1 MRLFWRSS
9 ELPSHPPEAPL
20 TVRLGR
26 PLRGPRSFL
35 LLAGA
40 AFAALLAAAPAAA
53 STTLPLHAAHRG
65 TTAAGFGSHSC
76 DQIPA
81 ADQGPNSDGFVFVL
95 PGHDAHFLTLTL
107 TFRTAGGN
115 QITVSIPNPS
125 DSYPDGI
132 TNNGTSKAWVVVPS
146 GWTLLDGSATV
157 DNDKTKAD
165 DFNLT
170 HTCVG
175 SGGSPSPSPSPS
187 ASPSGSPSASRS
199 PSASPAGSPS
209 PSGTVSPSGSG
220 TVEGSTAASESP
232 SAPGSAGN
240 GNGGGGGLPV
250 TGVALAGITVT
261 GALMVAGGAALLIMV
276 RRRNQTPVGSV
287 DHTGPAP
294 TSEA

>member
-1 MRLFWRSS
+1 
-9 ELPSHPPEAPL
+9 L
-20 TVRLGR
+20 TVRPRR
-26 PLRGPRSFL
+26 PLRGLRPLL

-53 STTLPLHAAHRG
+53 SITLPLHAAHRG
-65 TTAAGFGSHSC
+65 TTAAGFGNHSC

-95 PGHDAHFLTLTL
+95 PGHDAHFLSLTL
-107 TFRTAGGN
+107 LFRTTAGTKV
-115 QITVSIPNPS
+115 TVSIPNPS
-125 DSYPDGI
+125 DAYPDGI
-132 TNNGTSKAWVVVPS
+132 TSNGTSKAWVVVPS

-187 ASPSGSPSASRS
+187 KSPSKSPS
-199 PSASPAGSPS
+199 PSASPSASPS
-209 PSGTVSPSGSG
+209 PSHSASPSGSG
-220 TVEGSTAASESP
+220 TVEGSSAASGSP
-232 SAPGSAGN
+232 SATGGAGH

-250 TGVALAGITVT
+250 TGVALTGITLT
-261 GALMVAGGAALLIMV
+261 GAAMVAGGALVLALL
-276 RRRNQTPVGSV
+276 RRRNETAAA
-287 DHTGPAP
+287 DHTAP
-294 TSEA
+294 ESPSEA

>member
-1 MRLFWRSS
+1 
-9 ELPSHPPEAPL
+9 L
-20 TVRLGR
+20 TVHPRR
-26 PLRGPRSFL
+26 PLRGLRSL
-35 LLAGA
+35 LLLTGA

-53 STTLPLHAAHRG
+53 SIMLPLHAAHRG

-81 ADQGPNSDGFVFVL
+81 ADRGPNSDGFVFVL

-107 TFRTAGGN
+107 AFRTTDGDHV
-115 QITVSIPNPS
+115 TVSIPNPS
-125 DSYPDGI
+125 DAYPDGI
-132 TNNGTSKAWVVVPS
+132 TSNGTSKAWVVVPS
-146 GWTLLDGSATV
+146 GWTLLDGTATV

-187 ASPSGSPSASRS
+187 KSPSVSPSPSCS
-199 PSASPAGSPS
+199 PSASPPASPS
-209 PSGTVSPSGSG
+209 PSHSASPSGSG
-220 TVEGSTAASESP
+220 TVEGSSAASESP
-232 SAPGSAGN
+232 SVPGGG

-250 TGVALAGITVT
+250 TGVALTGITLT
-261 GALMVAGGAALLIMV
+261 GAAMVAGGAALLFMV
-276 RRRNQTPVGSV
+276 RRRNQAFAVSA
-287 DHTGPAP
+287 DHTAPEP

>member
-1 MRLFWRSS
+1 M
-9 ELPSHPPEAPL
+9 

-26 PLRGPRSFL
+26 PLRGLRPILF
-35 LLAGA
+35 LAGG

-65 TTAAGFGSHSC
+65 TTAAGFGTHSC
-76 DQIPA
+76 DQIPT

-107 TFRTAGGN
+107 IFRTTGGN

-132 TNNGTSKAWVVVPS
+132 TSNGTSKAWVVVPS
-146 GWTLLDGSATV
+146 GWTLLDGTATV

-187 ASPSGSPSASRS
+187 KS
-199 PSASPAGSPS
+199 PSASPTPSCSPSASPPASPS
-209 PSGTVSPSGSG
+209 PSGSASPSSSG
-220 TVEGSTAASESP
+220 TVEGSSAASTSP
-232 SAPGSAGN
+232 SVPAGG

-250 TGVALAGITVT
+250 TGVALTGMTIT
-261 GALMVAGGAALLIMV
+261 GAVMVAGGAMLLMMV
-276 RRRNQTPVGSV
+276 RRRNQTPGASA
-287 DHTGPAP
+287 DPTAP
-294 TSEA
+294 EPTADA